1 MEKRVTFL
9 TLAQYLLSSAQ
20 LSFRS
25 AEVSFRPARYWLV
38 ARYWLLTR
46 CNRSDQTWTVHH
58 LSWISSAKLTS
69 SSVQSAKLSSA
80 QLNQLSSLSS
90 AQLSS
95 LSSARSAQLSSL
107 SSAQLSSLSSA
118 HPSSARSAHS
128 STIRQYVEPAYLSW
142 SQVCWPCHK
151 CGTAIPKLYRIEQS
165 CTLNQGTHK
174 GCTNIGDP
182 FYPGAWITIVSNI
195 WEMQYQ
201 WWLHFLC
208 PLPLSTHNFWIC
220 VGKSFTYFCHVW
232 GGGRA
237 QQGPSAWEPFWRLCP
252 PIQNPVCA
260 HALDKALSWLK
271 INPVKEATY
280 YFNLTKNHVTSGIY
294 LCTVECWNYS
304 FKKL

>member
-1 MEKRVTFL
+1 MHKFRWTKISEFRKKWRKGSLFWPW
-9 TLAQYLLSSAQ
+9 LSICSAQ
-20 LSFRS
+20 LSSVSVQLRS
-25 AEVSFRPARYWLV
+25 VSAQLVTDSLLVIDYWLV
-38 ARYWLLTR
+38 ATEVTKHEL
-46 CNRSDQTWTVHH
+46 CITWAESAQ
-58 LSWISSAKLTS
+58 LSSPQVQFSQL
-69 SSVQSAKLSSA
+69 SSVQLSSI
-80 QLNQLSSLSS
+80 SS

-95 LSSARSAQLSSL
+95 LSSARSAQL
-107 SSAQLSSLSSA
+107 
-118 HPSSARSAHS
+118 SSARSAHS

-182 FYPGAWITIVSNI
+182 FYPGAWITILSNI